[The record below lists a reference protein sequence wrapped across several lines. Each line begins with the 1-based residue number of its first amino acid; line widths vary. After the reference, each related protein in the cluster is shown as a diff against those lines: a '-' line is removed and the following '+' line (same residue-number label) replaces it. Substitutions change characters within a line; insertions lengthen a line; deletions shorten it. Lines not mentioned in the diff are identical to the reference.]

1 MDINIKRFVDI
12 DIQYHVPS
20 SISSIR
26 DTAVLMTS
34 EGTSGQHKVFNS
46 LAALEA
52 DSTYGALTE
61 TVKYA
66 AVFFNN
72 GGIKLDIRCGISNAA
87 GIVNEIKNLPN
98 SEIVVAYVG
107 NFSVLKEAATT
118 MTSSAGTTGNIT
130 TVYGINQ
137 KIILA
142 RAESSEIVDCSGI
155 DNFAVKVSSIKGAE
169 MTIAAYLTKISIY
182 GTDSIHDYA
191 FTVESFTEEQL
202 TKIIN
207 DDTLLGNVLDNN
219 MNVDMELAGAIRN
232 LGGNLT
238 NGNDLVNQYVLIVLH
253 QTVTDRLLNLLT
265 QKLKG
270 NAGVSAIYTTIAGE
284 LGKYVTNG
292 YLTTDKVWTD
302 ATKTI
307 DYNNRTYTLIEEGTP
322 LTLGYH
328 ITVLPLSSLTDED
341 KAKRKCP
348 PVYIFLADSYGI
360 RSITVNGEVI

>member
-20 SISSIR
+20 SSSSIR

-34 EGTSGQHKVFNS
+34 EGTAEQSKVFNS
-46 LAALEA
+46 LATLIA
-52 DSTYGALTE
+52 DETYGKLTE

-66 AVFFNN
+66 TVFFNN
-72 GGIKLDIRCGISNAA
+72 GGIKLDIHCGIKDAT
-87 GIVNEIKNLPN
+87 GIVDEIKKLPN
-98 SEIVVAYVG
+98 SEIVVAYTG
-107 NFSVLKEAATT
+107 SFDTLKEAATT
-118 MTSSAGTTGNIT
+118 MTSKEGTTGSIDA
-130 TVYGINQ
+130 VYGINQ

-142 RAESSEIVDCSGI
+142 RAASTEVADCSGI
-155 DNFAVKVSSIKGAE
+155 NNFAVKVSEIEGAE
-169 MTIAAYLTKISIY
+169 MTIAAYLTKVSIY
-182 GTDSIHDYA
+182 GNDSIHDYA

-202 TKIIN
+202 TSIVN
-207 DDTLLGNVLDNN
+207 DDELLGKVLDNN

-270 NAGVSAIYTTIAGE
+270 NTGVSAIYTTIAGE
-284 LGKYVTNG
+284 LSKYVTNG

-302 ATKTI
+302 DTKTI
-307 DYNNRTYTLIEEGTP
+307 DYNNRTYTLIEKGTP
-322 LTLGYH
+322 LILGYR
-328 ITVLPLSSLTDED
+328 ITVLPFSSLTDED

-348 PVYIFLADSYGI
+348 PIYIFLADSYGI